1 MGQYKIF
8 SVIIAVIFLFISLIG
23 LNFMFNQ
30 TVEACDGIE
39 IDVTLIKGEAIIM
52 WPPCGGEGD
61 CVRVK
66 ACIPN
71 PFRN

>member
-8 SVIIAVIFLFISLIG
+8 YFSFAVIFLFISLIG
-23 LNFMFNQ
+23 LNLVFNQ

-39 IDVTLIKGEAIIM
+39 IDVTLIKGEAVFD
-52 WPPCGGEGD
+52 WPPCGGQGD

-71 PFRN
+71 PFRK